1 MTATFYESFR
11 STEFMLKFTPDSFDG
26 HVVLQY
32 LVGSF
37 DVYIWVWNH
46 RTHCDFKQWV
56 NWDLSD
62 SQSKDLSDNWV
73 IPSLPL
79 AIFEPFSLDSL
90 VKLWS
95 VILKRNWKFPLP
107 QLHGSWFERKSSS
120 PVRNR
125 MVLRNKALFPHI
137 LTWGIPFFIVVW
149 RQVLMEVWH
158 AFSVCGNLA
167 YHTYTDS
174 HAIFFPLAKTCDV
187 LSDPR

>member
-1 MTATFYESFR
+1 MTATFYESFG
-11 STEFMLKFTPDSFDG
+11 STEFMPKFTPDSFDD

-56 NWDLSD
+56 NWDWSD

-95 VILKRNWKFPLP
+95 ESLNAIESFRFHGCMARDLSESP
-107 QLHGSWFERKSSS
+107 QAQFGTAWF
-120 PVRNR
+120 
-125 MVLRNKALFPHI
+125 
-137 LTWGIPFFIVVW
+137 
-149 RQVLMEVWH
+149 
-158 AFSVCGNLA
+158 
-167 YHTYTDS
+167 
-174 HAIFFPLAKTCDV
+174 
-187 LSDPR
+187 